1 MKGTDQHRSMVEK
14 ERPVEQRL
22 SSVDPGAYLAAHPD
36 VVAVW
41 VTAYD
46 HLMRHGFQEGRAWR

>member
-1 MKGTDQHRSMVEK
+1 MVEK